1 MNSFP
6 GLGCVNSSDA
16 STFTDK
22 SVHATLS
29 TVMVSP
35 TLPTADADVLFEV
48 VLVLDDDEEVL
59 LEDEVVLDE
68 VEVVGV
74 IIVPVVACLV
84 AALKA
89 ELIRAQVPM
98 QRTNKTPRKISTHL
112 SLPFFFCGCGGGCL

>member
-16 STFTDK
+16 STLTDK

-35 TLPTADADVLFEV
+35 TLPTTGAEVLFEV
-48 VLVLDDDEEVL
+48 EVVLDDDVEVL
-59 LEDEVVLDE
+59 FEVMLVE
-68 VEVVGV
+68 ESEVVGV
-74 IIVPVVACLV
+74 KRVPELTCLV

-89 ELIRAQVPM
+89 ELIRAQAPM
-98 QRTNKTPRKISTHL
+98 QRT
-112 SLPFFFCGCGGGCL
+112 